1 MSFVDHRVLCVTFL
15 GAQRTQAFIRLSIQR
30 SVMNDEEIIKIILD
44 EAFYIHKTIGPGM
57 LENVYKTCLA
67 FRLRKRGLYVE
78 MEKPVPVIFEEV
90 KMDCGYRADLVV
102 EKIIIVDTK
111 TIDAIGDLQISQLL
125 TYLRFLHLR
134 KGLIINF
141 NTVLLKNGIKRVI
154 NGFERVIEYR
164 EE

>member
-1 MSFVDHRVLCVTFL
+1 ML
-15 GAQRTQAFIRLSIQR
+15 
-30 SVMNDEEIIKIILD
+30 DEEIIKIILD

-67 FRLRKRGLYVE
+67 YRLRKRGLYVE
-78 MEKPVPVIFEEV
+78 TETSVPVIFEEV

-102 EKIIIVDTK
+102 ERVVIVDTK
-111 TIDAIGDLQISQLL
+111 TIEAIGDLQISQLL
-125 TYLRFLHLR
+125 TYLRFLHSR

-154 NGFERVIEYR
+154 NGFETQVTT
-164 EE
+164 